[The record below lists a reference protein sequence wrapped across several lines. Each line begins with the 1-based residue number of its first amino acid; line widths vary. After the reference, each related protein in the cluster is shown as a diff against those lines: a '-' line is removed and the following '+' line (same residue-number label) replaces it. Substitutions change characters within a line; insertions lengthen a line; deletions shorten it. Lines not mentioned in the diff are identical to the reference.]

1 MRSDQAGKAAK
12 SANDDQEFEMKLRR
26 LTLALAAALAASA
39 LSTAICAA
47 PALPDGMGGYY
58 NDDGHY
64 ASDGMGGYFTPDGDR
79 MMSDGGGGYYTKD
92 GHINS
97 NDYDYDFY

>member
-1 MRSDQAGKAAK
+1 M
-12 SANDDQEFEMKLRR
+12 NLHP
-26 LTLALAAALAASA
+26 LTLALAATLAAGT
-39 LSTAICAA
+39 LSTATLAA

-58 NDDGHY
+58 TDDGHY
-64 ASDGMGGYFTPDGDR
+64 SYDGMGGYYTPDGDR
-79 MMSDGGGGYYTKD
+79 MMSDGSGGYYTKD